1 MKTKNIFRTLL
12 MAVGLLMGTMSAQA
26 VETEIWNGS
35 ISATSETNITA
46 SSSWF
51 ENTNSNTKIR
61 VYATIDNA
69 SNWKLY
75 IGQGYYGLPDLQGVP
90 SDGNVTQNTTNNGY
104 NGTYFEYQ
112 FKDGTRN
119 NFYYNN
125 GLGIAFYGLTITSVT
140 LVTDSEISGPDTP
153 QSKPTHKVYWRL
165 NYNEIYQTDE
175 VEEDQPIPSGP
186 SVVREGYSFGGWGSH
201 PAVMPNYDIYVE
213 GTLTKTG
220 YVITYVIDNQPYS
233 SVTLAVGATI
243 VPPTPEAREHYTF
256 AWGYYPETMPERD
269 LTVNGSYTA
278 LPTYTVTWIL
288 NNNNSDVVRTDNVYV
303 GDPLPTPPTVN
314 RHGYAFEGWGE
325 IPSVMPGWNITING
339 TITQNLFTIIFVVDN
354 REVDRTELEK
364 GSYVTLPTVTVPEG
378 KKVQWDWYSTIVQGD
393 ATIKGKIV
401 DIPKHTLTYWLDNS
415 VYRSYEVYEDA
426 ALTPEADPERDGY
439 TFTGWYEIPQYMPT
453 YDLNIY
459 GYYSQNYM
467 PQSPTWQESTVTY
480 AVHAGDTFSSG
491 QEISIQGEQGNIVAT
506 LTYGESGGADFVA
519 AVANSA
525 ISEFEAYTEGNGTNG
540 NESGGTFYTITPN
553 FDGFIAIGVVLNKGK
568 AFYILENGQPLDGYE
583 GMVNNVKVKKA
594 YGFSV
599 TAGKTY
605 KIYASGSKLGF
616 YGFKF
621 DYSTPKYTM
630 TYTVDGRT
638 YHIDRL
644 EEGVVPPLPSD
655 PTKTGYRFTGWTGV
669 PAYMPAE
676 DQTAEAQF
684 EINYYKLTYM
694 VDGQVLETIDY
705 VYGADITPRS
715 YPSQYGYTFSGWNNL
730 PTKMPAYDVT
740 VEGRFLKEI
749 QYIQATIS
757 SSTGYATFSYS
768 EPLDFTNVT
777 GLQAYI
783 VKQVNETTAELEQ
796 VTGVIAA
803 GTGLIIKGSTSTI
816 PTSNTSLGVSPSGNL
831 LVGVTGSSQTIKS
844 ANAFV
849 LTEVNGVAR
858 FQATEGHEAV
868 IPENHAYLS
877 TPSSS
882 RTLRIVLA
890 DKTTDIDD
898 MPVAE
903 KAPLVI
909 YDLRGHRVPNP
920 KKGTL
925 YIVNGKQTVWK

>member
-12 MAVGLLMGTMSAQA
+12 MAVGLLMGTMSVQA

-51 ENTNSNTKIR
+51 ENTNSNSKIR

-140 LVTDSEISGPDTP
+140 LVTDSEISGSGNQEQTT
-153 QSKPTHKVYWRL
+153 PTHKVYWQVQ
-165 NYNEIYQTDE
+165 NEGILRTDE
-175 VEEDQPIPSGP
+175 IA
-186 SVVREGYSFGGWGSH
+186 EGA
-201 PAVMPNYDIYVE
+201 P
-213 GTLTKTG
+213 
-220 YVITYVIDNQPYS
+220 
-233 SVTLAVGATI
+233 I
-243 VPPTPEAREHYTF
+243 VPPTPEERAHYTF
-256 AWGYYPETMPERD
+256 AWGYYPQTMSNYD
-269 LTVNGSYTA
+269 VYVTGTYTA
-278 LPTYTVTWIL
+278 VPSHTVRWIL
-288 NNNNSDVVRTDNVYV
+288 NWDENDVVRTDQVYE
-303 GDPLPTPPTVN
+303 GDPIPTAPVVN
-314 RHGYAFEGWGE
+314 RYGYIFNGWDSYAE
-325 IPSVMPGWNITING
+325 VMPNHDITING
-339 TITQNLFTIIFVVDN
+339 TTTKNLFTIIFVVDN

-393 ATIKGKIV
+393 ATITGKIV

-439 TFTGWYEIPQYMPT
+439 TFTGWTEIPQYMPT

-467 PQSPTWQESTVTY
+467 PQSPIWQESTVTY

-540 NESGGTFYTITPN
+540 DNSGGTFYTITPN
-553 FDGFIAIGVVLNKGK
+553 FDGFIAIGVVLNKGN
-568 AFYILENGQPLDGYE
+568 AFYILENGQPLDGYD

-705 VYGADITPRS
+705 EYGADITPRS

-816 PTSNTSLGVSPSGNL
+816 PTSNTSFGVSPSGNL
-831 LVGVTGSSQTIKS
+831 LVGVNGSSQTIKS

-890 DKTTDIDD
+890 GKTTEIDD
-898 MPVAE
+898 MPLAE

>member
-1 MKTKNIFRTLL
+1 
-12 MAVGLLMGTMSAQA
+12 
-26 VETEIWNGS
+26 
-35 ISATSETNITA
+35 
-46 SSSWF
+46 
-51 ENTNSNTKIR
+51 
-61 VYATIDNA
+61 
-69 SNWKLY
+69 
-75 IGQGYYGLPDLQGVP
+75 
-90 SDGNVTQNTTNNGY
+90 
-104 NGTYFEYQ
+104 
-112 FKDGTRN
+112 
-119 NFYYNN
+119 
-125 GLGIAFYGLTITSVT
+125 
-140 LVTDSEISGPDTP
+140 
-153 QSKPTHKVYWRL
+153 
-165 NYNEIYQTDE
+165 
-175 VEEDQPIPSGP
+175 
-186 SVVREGYSFGGWGSH
+186 
-201 PAVMPNYDIYVE
+201 
-213 GTLTKTG
+213 
-220 YVITYVIDNQPYS
+220 
-233 SVTLAVGATI
+233 
-243 VPPTPEAREHYTF
+243 
-256 AWGYYPETMPERD
+256 
-269 LTVNGSYTA
+269 
-278 LPTYTVTWIL
+278 
-288 NNNNSDVVRTDNVYV
+288 
-303 GDPLPTPPTVN
+303 
-314 RHGYAFEGWGE
+314 
-325 IPSVMPGWNITING
+325 
-339 TITQNLFTIIFVVDN
+339 
-354 REVDRTELEK
+354 LEK

-393 ATIKGKIV
+393 ATITGKIV

-525 ISEFEAYTEGNGTNG
+525 ISEFEAFTEGNGTNG

-605 KIYASGSKLGF
+605 KIFASGSKLGF

-630 TYTVDGRT
+630 TYIVDGRT
-638 YHIDRL
+638 YHVDRL

-705 VYGADITPRS
+705 EYGADITPRS

-803 GTGLIIKGSTSTI
+803 GTGLIIKGSTTTI
-816 PTSNTSLGVSPSGNL
+816 PTSNTSFGVSPSGNL

-903 KAPLVI
+903 KAPLII

-920 KKGTL
+920 KKGML